1 MNTKSAIPH
10 IAIHPGFF
18 LKEEL
23 VSREISQSEFAHDI
37 DMPKTMLSEIINEKR
52 SVTPEIAL
60 NFEKVLGIPAKF
72 WLDFQSSYDIDK
84 VRIRE
89 KNKCKNNEIEL
100 WQMIKQF
107 VPVNLLTKRKILGNS
122 LSSNITKVWEIFGVQ
137 SVEMLGSMYENHTS
151 LSFYK
156 KSEKLRNDEKNIF
169 AWSKLAQWQ
178 VKSEVVGR
186 FVPENM
192 NEVVAELKAL
202 FLLNSDV
209 INNTKRILSKHGIKF
224 LIVEKLNQSP
234 IDGYSFW
241 SGDNPAI
248 VLTLRKKNLD
258 NFAFAVLHELGHVYL
273 HIYPNHSEDFLD
285 VDCADLETSIKED
298 EANSFASQQF
308 IDEKIWANFLAD
320 NPKFEYKGQSTE
332 RKLNQLAQTF
342 GLPQCIV
349 WGRYKHDTKQYK
361 IRGQILSTIQ

>member
-1 MNTKSAIPH
+1 MNTKRAIPH

-23 VSREISQSEFAHDI
+23 VSREISQTEFAHDI
-37 DMPKTMLSEIINEKR
+37 DMPKTVLSEIINEKR
-52 SVTPEIAL
+52 SVTPDIAV
-60 NFEKVLGIPAKF
+60 NFEKVLGISAKF

-84 VRIRE
+84 VRIQE
-89 KNKCKNNEIEL
+89 KNKCRSNEIEI

-107 VPVNLLTKRKILGNS
+107 VPVNIFTKRKILGVS
-122 LSSNITKVWEIFGVQ
+122 LSSNITKIWEIFGVQ
-137 SVEMLGSMYENHTS
+137 SVEELRSMYENHTS
-151 LSFYK
+151 LAFYK

-224 LIVEKLNQSP
+224 LIIEKFNQSP

-258 NFAFAVLHELGHVYL
+258 NFAFALLHELGHVYL

-285 VDCADLETSIKED
+285 VECADLDTSIKEE

-308 IDEKIWANFLAD
+308 INETVWAIFLAD
-320 NPKFEYKGQSTE
+320 NRMFDYKGKSTE
-332 RKLNQLAQTF
+332 RKLNQLAQSY
-342 GLPQCIV
+342 GLPPCIV
-349 WGRYKHDTKQYK
+349 WGRYKYETKQFKLGVK
-361 IRGQILSTIQ
+361 IDSAIL